1 MVRWK
6 KYINGEVEIHTCGVL
21 GSFWGVAGAAVVFS
35 LGSFWGVAADAAPAD
50 AAPADAA
57 LLAAFFS
64 AALVSAGEVPT
75 LVLSFF
81 SSSLNNSNC
90 DFFLPPRL
98 RFLFCLGGVLP
109 LPLLSKN
116 KK

>member
-57 LLAAFFS
+57 LAAFFS